1 MNLVIGVTLA
11 GGGAKVAIAILVALA
26 VLACIF
32 AWRGL
37 RNDSSE
43 GIEARLRGYQV
54 DGSSDPSRVEGS
66 LAESATVQELI
77 DITGRVAERVGVL
90 TRVEEMLEQG
100 DLPVRPSEALFFYV
114 TGLFMLL
121 LFGFFVLP
129 SILVALIL
137 TALVALAPAIWLN
150 GRRKKR
156 LRKFQTQLPDTLNL
170 MSGAMRA
177 GFSFI
182 QALETVSQEVAEP
195 SRTELQRVFTESQ
208 LGRPVEDA
216 LSDAADRMQSP
227 DLNWSVMAVRIQR
240 EVGGNLA
247 EILETVADTMKQ
259 RERLRREILAL
270 TAEGRMSAI
279 VLGIFPPGF
288 GVILYL
294 LQPDYIGA
302 LFHNAGGIIALIA
315 SGILAVFGFLWLSKI
330 MKIEV

>member
-1 MNLVIGVTLA
+1 MNVVIGVTLA

-26 VLACIF
+26 VLACVL

-43 GIEARLRGYQV
+43 DIEARLRGYQV
-54 DGSSDPSRVEGS
+54 DGSADPSRVEGS

-114 TGLFMLL
+114 TGLFMVL

-177 GFSFI
+177 GFAFI

-195 SRTELQRVFTESQ
+195 SRTELQRVFTEAQ
-208 LGRPVEDA
+208 LGRAVEDA
-216 LSDAADRMQSP
+216 LGDAADRMHSP

-288 GVILYL
+288 AVFLYMM
-294 LQPDYIGA
+294 QPAYMGA
-302 LFHNAGGIIALIA
+302 LLHNTGGIIALIG
-315 SGILAVFGFLWLSKI
+315 SGILAGFGFLWLKQI

>member
-1 MNLVIGVTLA
+1 MNLVLA
-11 GGGAKVAIAILVALA
+11 AALDGGGAKIAIAILVALA

-43 GIEARLRGYQV
+43 DIEDRLRSYTEVGA
-54 DGSSDPSRVEGS
+54 GPSSDDSALS
-66 LAESATVQELI
+66 DNATVQELI

-137 TALVALAPAIWLN
+137 TAVVAFIPAIWLN
-150 GRRKKR
+150 SRRKKR

-170 MSGAMRA
+170 LSGAMRA

-182 QALETVSQEVAEP
+182 QALETVSQEIAEP
-195 SRTELQRVFTESQ
+195 SRTELQRVFTEAQ

-216 LSDAADRMQSP
+216 LGDAADRMISP

-270 TAEGRMSAI
+270 TAEGRMSAV
-279 VLGIFPPGF
+279 VLGIFPPAF
-288 GVILYL
+288 AVFLYV
-294 LQPDYIGA
+294 LQPDYMGA
-302 LFHNAGGIIALIA
+302 LIRNTGGKIALVA
-315 SGILAVFGFLWLSKI
+315 AAILAGFGFLWLSKI